1 MTESIQP
8 MRFPQGVETPIL
20 TGLDYLSFAKNMTM
34 DTTKSPIVVP
44 RVNMEYNLVVDAS
57 ERISGIYIIEGMCN
71 RKRFSLIVSAS
82 GQLASSQWSND
93 SIDNSVNILSSM
105 NEDPTL
111 FKFKEISLKRRSA
124 REIGLILSFQ
134 SVLGENNEM
143 TFEVTSFSS
152 YSRLNSSANASLYT
166 SPLEQRKYG
175 FVNSVEVK
183 DDSAGINV
191 DLNSVLYSSVI
202 YCKPATPGSRP
213 NTDGQGVCFTMAGT
227 TDSSMGSQ
235 IFLTTDNKLYYRVR
249 NNGVY
254 SPNWMV
260 ASNNQDYPRLISA
273 GTQTVAL
280 NTTAPIT
287 IAVPGVDLSKA
298 RFVISATPERT
309 TDSNGGIDIVS
320 RSNGSFSI
328 IGKSRTSDS
337 WSGKINW
344 VVHETRPSSEEQT
357 LKIKKGV
364 VQGETFVESNS
375 VSEGQTLRFE
385 IESIGTDTPNNIT
398 IPYTISQISQSD
410 IGFAP
415 LTGSVT
421 LINGRG
427 DVDIVIAQ
435 DFLLEGAEILRFT
448 LPLSSTH
455 SSINVI
461 DVSGPPEYS
470 CRVSRFANGSNTIVS
485 GNEGETLYLI
495 LESKYVANGAEF
507 TFEAADSTNLSNY
520 VNFSAARN
528 INNNLISVPFTLE
541 NDSNKPYEGTE
552 TLTLRVLKSGAV
564 VTSTNI
570 TVVDTA
576 WAAEC
581 WYSSSATGSIQI
593 TQADEGSTVYFCLRV
608 PSSAAL
614 NTFFKPAIKNVGT
627 GYALEGVDVDVTNAD
642 MTAKEFIGPI
652 VLTQKIVI
660 SSDRRTEGDETLYM
674 EWVNQSTSQ
683 VVADSNKALLIK
695 DTSLTPVQNLYWNS
709 VNLKDVDLKTIFET
723 QFGTQDV
730 PWICNLYV
738 TGQSWVSST
747 STSKAAITCDN
758 WMAGTVINIFW
769 DGTGGVIG
777 KGGIGANP
785 KTPTAAGVGGPTFN
799 VGAGFTL
806 NVNVASTDI
815 IIASGGGGGGGVSI
829 SGVSVGGGGG
839 AADGLGGAADHPGS
853 AASRLNPGSGG
864 SYDQVIV
871 TPNGDGTNTTTTT
884 TFVGGVGGA
893 PGLVGSTPTT
903 NGANTPGATFGS
915 IKTGSGALILKK
927 NGAAVNTSTYY
938 NANSYIR
945 GGW

>member
-57 ERISGIYIIEGMCN
+57 ERISGIYIVEGMRN

-134 SVLGENNEM
+134 SVSGEYNEM

-152 YSRLNSSANASLYT
+152 YGRLNASANASLYT
-166 SPLEQRKYG
+166 SPLKQRKYG

-235 IFLTTDNKLYYRVR
+235 IFLATDNKLYYRVR

-280 NTTAPIT
+280 NDTTPIT

-309 TDSNGGIDIVS
+309 SDSNGGIDIVS

-328 IGKSRTSDS
+328 TGKSRTGSS
-337 WSGKINW
+337 WLGKINW
-344 VVHETRPSSEEQT
+344 VIHEARPESEEQT
-357 LKIKKGV
+357 FVIKKGV
-364 VQGETFVESNS
+364 VQGGTFVESNS
-375 VSEGQTLRFE
+375 VSEGQTLRFVV
-385 IESIGTDTPNNIT
+385 ESTGVVNGTNLPYNIT
-398 IPYTISQISQSD
+398 RISQSD
-410 IGFAP
+410 IGDTP
-415 LTGSVT
+415 LSGTVS
-421 LINGRG
+421 IANGRG
-427 DVDIVIAQ
+427 VVDIVIAQ
-435 DFLLEGAEILRFT
+435 DFLPEDTEILRFT
-448 LPLSSTH
+448 LAQSSTH
-455 SSINVI
+455 AEINVI

-495 LESKYVANGAEF
+495 LESKYVANGTEF
-507 TFEAADSTNLSNY
+507 TFEAADSTDLSNY

-528 INNNLISVPFTLE
+528 INNNLISIPFTLE

-581 WYSSSATGSIQI
+581 WYSSSATGSNQI
-593 TQADEGSTVYFCLRV
+593 THADEGSTVYFCLRV
-608 PSSAAL
+608 PSSATL

-627 GYALEGVDVDVTNAD
+627 GYALEGVDVDVTNAS

-660 SSDRRTEGDETLYM
+660 SADRRTEGDEMFYM

-723 QFGTQDV
+723 QFGAQDV

-785 KTPTAAGVGGPTFN
+785 KNSTAAGVGGPAFN
-799 VGAGFTL
+799 VGSGFTL

-815 IIASGGGGGGGVSI
+815 IVASGGGGGGGVSI

-893 PGLVGSTPTT
+893 PGLAGSTPTT

-927 NGAAVNTSTYY
+927 NGVAVNTSTYY

>member
-8 MRFPQGVETPIL
+8 MRFPQGIETPIL

-34 DTTKSPIVVP
+34 DTTKSPIAVP
-44 RVNMEYNLVVDAS
+44 RVNTEYNLVVDS
-57 ERISGIYIIEGMCN
+57 GERISGIYIIEGICN
-71 RKRFSLIVSAS
+71 QKRFSLIVSAS
-82 GQLASSQWSND
+82 GQLPSTQWSND
-93 SIDNSVNILSSM
+93 NIDNSVNILSSM

-111 FKFKEISLKRRSA
+111 FKFKEISLKRRST
-124 REIGLILSFQ
+124 REIGLVLSFQ
-134 SVLGENNEM
+134 SVLGVYNEM
-143 TFEVTSFSS
+143 LFEITSFSP
-152 YSRLNSSANASLYT
+152 YGRLRAGANASLYT
-166 SPLEQRKYG
+166 SPLKQRKYG
-175 FVNSVEVK
+175 FVHSVEVK
-183 DDSAGINV
+183 DDNVGINV
-191 DLNSVLYSSVI
+191 DLNSILYSSVV
-202 YCKPATPGSRP
+202 YCNPATQGSRP
-213 NTDGQGVCFTMAGT
+213 NAYGYGICFTMAGT
-227 TDSSMGSQ
+227 TDSSSGSQ
-235 IFLTTDNKLYYRVR
+235 IFLTADNKLYFRVR
-249 NNGVY
+249 NNGAY
-254 SPNWMV
+254 APNWIE
-260 ASNNQDYPRLISA
+260 ARNDRDYPRLVSA
-273 GTQTVAL
+273 GTQTVSL
-280 NTTAPIT
+280 NDTAAIN
-287 IAVPGVDLSKA
+287 IAVPGVDLSKDRYA
-298 RFVISATPERT
+298 IFVTPERT

-357 LKIKKGV
+357 FKIKKGV

-427 DVDIVIAQ
+427 VVDIVIAQ

-495 LESKYVANGAEF
+495 LESKYVANGTEF
-507 TFEAADSTNLSNY
+507 TFEAADSTDLSNY
-520 VNFSAARN
+520 VSFSAARN

-570 TVVDTA
+570 TVIDTA
-576 WAAEC
+576 WVAEC
-581 WYSSSATGSIQI
+581 WYSSLATGNNQI
-593 TQADEGSTVYFCLRV
+593 TQADEGSTAYFCLRV
-608 PSSAAL
+608 PSSTTL
-614 NTFFKPAIKNVGT
+614 NTFFKPIIKNVGM
-627 GYALEGVDVDVTNAD
+627 GYALEGVDVDVTNAT
-642 MTAKEFIGPI
+642 MTAKEFVGP
-652 VLTQKIVI
+652 LTLIQKVVI
-660 SSDRRTEGDETLYM
+660 AADRRTEGDETLYM

-683 VVADSNKALLIK
+683 VVGSSNKALLIK
-695 DTSLTPVQNLYWNS
+695 DTSLTPVQNLYWND
-709 VNLKDVDLKTIFET
+709 VNLKNVDLKTIFEA

-738 TGQSWVSST
+738 TGESWVSST

-769 DGTGGVIG
+769 DATGGVLG
-777 KGGIGANP
+777 KGGFGANP
-785 KTPTAAGVGGPTFN
+785 KNSIEAEAGGPAFN
-799 VGAGFTL
+799 VGADFTL
-806 NVNVASTDI
+806 NLNVASTDN

-829 SGVSVGGGGG
+829 NGVSVGGGGG
-839 AADGLGGAADHPGS
+839 AADGLGGAADYPGS

-871 TPNGDGTNTTTTT
+871 TPNGDGTNTTNTT

-893 PGLVGSTPTT
+893 PGLAGSTPTT
-903 NGANTPGATFGS
+903 NGANTPGATFGP

-927 NGAAVNTSTYY
+927 NGVAVNTSTYY